1 MNMRWSSARVGP
13 IMKTDRQVEAVRPRG
28 RQASYGSLLV
38 GLVLAYAI
46 WGGPVRAGPVVAYVA
61 VVPAKGGHLADAA
74 TIIRGGRPAPVSP
87 ASDSLSLQAGDK
99 IFLRSSQYTVFVRM
113 LEDPLPL
120 LVRKHSGPAG
130 VADYLV
136 PQPFVPGL
144 LEQVWDAI
152 QSVFMG
158 ADLRA
163 IAQADSRGD
172 PYEGAC
178 FNATGKTDKPT
189 PFLMPI
195 LAADSFK
202 LASGQRRLFV
212 TWRGGAQP
220 FSVEL
225 SSFDSGTVVAHADR
239 VADCGAWLTAA
250 DLTPGRYRLVVTDA
264 LGAPEDEGN
273 IYVVDAA
280 PAEPPALATANLP
293 ADARRLYYADWLAT
307 IDGGVW
313 TFEAQQVAVAHGCES
328 AAVRRWLLQWA
339 KSPSCPGLK
348 PRPAA

>member
-1 MNMRWSSARVGP
+1 MT
-13 IMKTDRQVEAVRPRG
+13 TDRQVDAVRPCG
-28 RQASYGSLLV
+28 RRRTDHRSLLV
-38 GLVLAYAI
+38 AFTLASSI
-46 WGGPVRAGPVVAYVA
+46 WSGAAGAGPVVAYVA

-74 TIIRGGRPAPVSP
+74 TVIRGGRPAPVSP
-87 ASDSLSLQAGDK
+87 TSDSLGLQAGDK
-99 IFLRSSQYTVFVRM
+99 IFLRSPQYTVFVRM
-113 LEDPLPL
+113 LEDPLPS
-120 LVRKHSGPAG
+120 LVRKRGGPAG

-136 PQPFVPGL
+136 QQPLVPGL
-144 LEQVWDAI
+144 LEQIWDAI

-178 FNATGKTDKPT
+178 FNTTGKTDNPT

-195 LAADSFK
+195 LAADFFK

-220 FSVEL
+220 FSVKL
-225 SSFDSGTVVAHADR
+225 SNYDTGTVVAHADQ

-250 DLTPGRYRLVVTDA
+250 DLTPGRYRLAVTDA
-264 LGAPEDEGN
+264 LGVPEDEGN

-293 ADARRLYYADWLAT
+293 EEARRLYYANWLAT

-313 TFEAQQVAVAHGCES
+313 TFEAQQVAVAHGCGS
-328 AAVRRWLLQWA
+328 AAVRRWLLEWA
-339 KSPSCPGLK
+339 KSPSCRGPQ
-348 PRPAA
+348 PRSAP